1 MSYGVLSHRQYGFF
15 MSIQMM
21 WVVPADDAGFFV
33 SCRPCRGRSAFHQ
46 CLCCCVFHRGG
57 ESSAHAFRAS
67 SGLPRRSERRM
78 ARAVHISVRTKHDGT
93 GRTSAMHAGGL
104 AACPACLPAGA
115 SFAISGQT
123 RQYPRDVGV
132 VELVCQFGENVDFI
146 VERLPLVE
154 YARDRNVQQQVVKF
168 VETLAL
174 CDSLSEKSANSVI
187 MCMECLAKHVT
198 DETVLMFVHVLSK
211 VAKSSRLSCCL
222 CGISDSIADL
232 YFRECSD
239 RNVVLYFSVLVSYMT
254 ECASIGRV
262 VEDIVKKALYSEFE
276 MEKAC
281 ACYCRV
287 VRRSPSSELTQLAP
301 LICQWILRNVDVFG
315 PSQVAWLRYLV
326 DVLGVSPLSFVS
338 QNVEKLLRFLGDAV
352 TLDTVESSSC
362 VLMAC
367 ALIFD
372 AEAKEGRG
380 ELVGS
385 FLESR
390 SEWFSRVL
398 SSDDEQLRVLAQQV
412 AVFLDS

>member
-1 MSYGVLSHRQYGFF
+1 M
-15 MSIQMM
+15 
-21 WVVPADDAGFFV
+21 
-33 SCRPCRGRSAFHQ
+33 
-46 CLCCCVFHRGG
+46 
-57 ESSAHAFRAS
+57 
-67 SGLPRRSERRM
+67 
-78 ARAVHISVRTKHDGT
+78 
-93 GRTSAMHAGGL
+93 
-104 AACPACLPAGA
+104 
-115 SFAISGQT
+115 
-123 RQYPRDVGV
+123 
-132 VELVCQFGENVDFI
+132 
-146 VERLPLVE
+146 
-154 YARDRNVQQQVVKF
+154 
-168 VETLAL
+168 
-174 CDSLSEKSANSVI
+174 
-187 MCMECLAKHVT
+187 
-198 DETVLMFVHVLSK
+198 
-211 VAKSSRLSCCL
+211 
-222 CGISDSIADL
+222 
-232 YFRECSD
+232 
-239 RNVVLYFSVLVSYMT
+239 
-254 ECASIGRV
+254 
-262 VEDIVKKALYSEFE
+262 KKALDSEFE

>member
-1 MSYGVLSHRQYGFF
+1 MVMDFVAMAAMWERRDPGF
-15 MSIQMM
+15 S
-21 WVVPADDAGFFV
+21 V
-33 SCRPCRGRSAFHQ
+33 
-46 CLCCCVFHRGG
+46 
-57 ESSAHAFRAS
+57 AFRRLEIAARSVTFACEPGFSEFGRVVIAVLESDRFELRAIAS
-67 SGLPRRSERRM
+67 DLLRDLLLMPDKRHWNDVAKCGLM
-78 ARAVHISVRTKHDGT
+78 DHFGSVAQ
-93 GRTSAMHAGGL
+93 SV
-104 AACPACLPAGA
+104 
-115 SFAISGQT
+115 
-123 RQYPRDVGV
+123 VGKPDAENWVAFV

-174 CDSLSEKSANSVI
+174 CDSLSEKSANSVV

-198 DETVLMFVHVLSK
+198 DETILMFVHVLSK
-211 VAKSSRLSCCL
+211 VAKSSSLSCCL
-222 CGISDSIADL
+222 CGISDSIVDL

-239 RNVVLYFSVLVSYMT
+239 RNVVLYFSVLVCYMT

-262 VEDIVKKALYSEFE
+262 VEDIVKKALDSEFE